1 MREIKKQ
8 LLSIQNLR
16 VKNSVIKD
24 SVFVFK
30 MLEEQDSLRASL

>member
-24 SVFVFK
+24 SVCVFK